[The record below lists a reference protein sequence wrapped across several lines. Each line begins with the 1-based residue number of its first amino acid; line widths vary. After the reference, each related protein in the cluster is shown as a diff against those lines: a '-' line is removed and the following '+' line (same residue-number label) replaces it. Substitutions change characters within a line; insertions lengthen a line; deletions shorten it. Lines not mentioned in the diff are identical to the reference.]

1 MLHEIS
7 IRNFA
12 IIEDLSIRLE
22 SGLTVLSGET
32 GAGKSIII
40 NAVNLLLGSR
50 ASATLIR
57 TGADSAELE
66 ALFHVALES
75 DVADVMTHHG
85 YDPQEGVL
93 VRRIISRN
101 DRHRIYI
108 NGRLATMQVLTA
120 ITANLASI
128 SGQHAH
134 QGLLKEE
141 EHLFILDQY
150 GGLLNLRDQYQT
162 SYQALLP
169 LIAREQELLGQQ
181 ARQSEQME
189 LLRFQCDEI
198 ISANVSPEEDQALEQ
213 ERTRLKNSHM
223 LYQIVQQCID
233 ELYSIDGAVIERLG
247 YLGKELGKCTAVDT
261 ALQERAD
268 EMDALSYGVEDLA
281 GNLRDYLSHLD
292 MDPQRLEWVDERLD
306 TLNRL
311 KRKYGGTLEDIL
323 TYAADAER
331 QLEEIENIDDAIS
344 RIKDKLAAAHGRLCR
359 DAETL
364 SSKRKAAAEK
374 LSQAVERELALL
386 KMVDTRFTVDIT
398 SLTCPKEA
406 GPYLHDKTCYL
417 SETGMDRASF
427 MIAPNVGEAIKP
439 LAAIASGGE
448 LSRVVLAI
456 KAILAQN
463 DSLETVVFDE
473 VDAGIGGEVAE
484 LVGKKLAALARF
496 HQILCITHL
505 PQIAKYG
512 QHHFR
517 IEKGVSKG
525 RTHTT
530 IKQLDAK
537 ARVQEVARM
546 LGGEQITSTTLDHAT
561 EMLADA
567 VNPPSFRAG

>member
-12 IIEDLSIRLE
+12 IIEDLTIRLE
-22 SGLTVLSGET
+22 SGLTVISGET

-66 ALFHVALES
+66 ALFRIAPDS
-75 DVADVMTHHG
+75 DIANVMTRHG
-85 YDPQEGVL
+85 YDPAEGLV

-141 EHLFILDQY
+141 EHLYILDQY

-162 SYQALLP
+162 AYQELLP
-169 LIAREQELLGQQ
+169 LIAKEQELLGQQ
-181 ARQSEQME
+181 TRQSEQME

-198 ISANVSPEEDQALEQ
+198 ASANVLPEEDQDLEQ
-213 ERTRLKNSHM
+213 ERIRLKNGQM
-223 LYQIVQQCID
+223 LYQTVQQCID

-247 YLGKELGKCTAVDT
+247 HLGKELGKCAAVDA
-261 ALQERAD
+261 ALQVRAD

-281 GNLRDYLSHLD
+281 GNLRDYLGHLD
-292 MDPQRLEWVDERLD
+292 MDPQRMEWVDERLD
-306 TLNRL
+306 TLNKL
-311 KRKYGGTLEDIL
+311 KRKYGGSLDDVLE
-323 TYAADAER
+323 YAAEASH

-344 RIKDKLAAAHGRLCR
+344 RIKDKLATAHVRLCQ

-364 SSKRKAAAEK
+364 SLKRKAAAEK
-374 LSQAVERELALL
+374 LAEAVERELASL
-386 KMVDTRFTVDIT
+386 KMVDTRFAVEIA
-398 SLTCPKEA
+398 SLSSPKDA
-406 GPYLHDKTCYL
+406 GPYLHHNACYL

-427 MIAPNVGEAIKP
+427 MIAPNVGETIKP

-473 VDAGIGGEVAE
+473 VDAGIGGGVAE
-484 LVGKKLAALARF
+484 LVGKKLVALARY

-517 IEKGVSKG
+517 IEKRVSKG

-530 IKQLDAK
+530 IKQLNSK
-537 ARVQEVARM
+537 ARVKEVARM
-546 LGGEQITSTTLDHAT
+546 LGGEQITSTTLDHAR
-561 EMLADA
+561 EMLANDLDI
-567 VNPPSFRAG
+567 V